1 MDLLQR
7 HLHILLRE
15 SHDPADTSSANAVDD
30 EDRPARLD
38 PTHARVMRCLLA
50 EQNRHAGR
58 KRLISRE
65 ESR

>member
-15 SHDPADTSSANAVDD
+15 SHDPTDTSSANAVDD
-30 EDRPARLD
+30 EDRLPGLD
-38 PTHARVMRCLLA
+38 PTHARVMRRLLA
-50 EQNRHAGR
+50 EQNRHAGH